1 MYDSLINHLELQN
14 IILKSPFK
22 DLKYGSIKLKIY
34 EESIT
39 KIALYIT
46 TALHQNLCSS
56 LLKLHHKNLFV
67 NLFYEIT
74 LY

>member
-39 KIALYIT
+39 KIALFIT
-46 TALHQNLCSS
+46 TALHQKLWSA
-56 LLKLHHKNLFV
+56 LL
-67 NLFYEIT
+67 
-74 LY
+74 

>member
-1 MYDSLINHLELQN
+1 MYGSLINHLESQN

-46 TALHQNLCSS
+46 TALHQNLWSA
-56 LLKLHHKNLFV
+56 LL
-67 NLFYEIT
+67 
-74 LY
+74 

>member
-46 TALHQNLCSS
+46 TALHQNLWSAF
-56 LLKLHHKNLFV
+56 L
-67 NLFYEIT
+67 
-74 LY
+74 